1 MFPKLAKGDEGFLN
15 FLGYILLI
23 LTTCGLPAVYL
34 FDLGQ
39 VWYYVLGALFIVLN
53 IFPSLTRKSTKRLT
67 GLNDGNTL
75 LIAFQIALIPD
86 ILLLIAAIILYHDD
100 PARVWIF
107 VAIAYTAELIVFW
120 NGIIRVYILSKQ
132 LGIKRKF
139 LGLLC
144 GMIPVANLF
153 VLHYILIVTRR
164 EAEEEDYKNKL
175 NATRSED
182 EICKTRY
189 PVLMVHGV
197 FFRDFRFFNYWGRIP
212 GELIRNGCTVYYG
225 NQMSA
230 QSVETCGAEI
240 AAKIKEIIDT
250 TGCEKVNVIAHSKGG
265 LDTRYAISCL
275 GMAPYVASLTT
286 VNTPHRGCKFA
297 DYLLNQASESLKQS
311 VAKKYNTALKL
322 AGDKDPDF
330 IKAVTDLTATRCEEL
345 NKIMPD
351 SPEVYYQS
359 VGSCAYHAVGGRFP
373 LNFSYHLVK
382 HFDGKN
388 DGLVAQPSMVWGEN
402 FTFFEPVGYRGITH
416 GDMIDL
422 NRENVDG
429 FDVREKYVEIVSG
442 LKDKGF

>member
-1 MFPKLAKGDEGFLN
+1 MN
-15 FLGYILLI
+15 ILGYILLI
-23 LTTCGLPAVYL
+23 LSCIGLPSVYL

-39 VWYYVLGALFIVLN
+39 IWYYILGGLFLILN
-53 IFPSLTRKSTKRLT
+53 ISPSLTRKTTRRLT

-75 LIAFQIALIPD
+75 LIAFELVLVPD
-86 ILLLIAAIILYHDD
+86 ILLLIAAIILYRDD
-100 PARVWIF
+100 PNRVWIF
-107 VAIAYTAELIVFW
+107 AAIAYTAELIVFW

-132 LGIKRKF
+132 LGIKRKL

-144 GMIPVANLF
+144 GMVPVANLF

-164 EAEEEDYKNKL
+164 EADEEDYRNRL
-175 NATRSED
+175 NDTRAVK
-182 EICKTRY
+182 EICKTKY

-230 QSVETCGAEI
+230 QSVEACGAEI
-240 AAKIKEIIDT
+240 ASRIKEIVEE
-250 TGCEKVNVIAHSKGG
+250 TGCEKVNIIAHSKGG
-265 LDTRYAISCL
+265 LDSRYAISVL
-275 GMAPYVASLTT
+275 GAAPFVASLTT
-286 VNTPHRGCKFA
+286 VNTPHRGCRFA
-297 DYLLNQASESLKQS
+297 DYLLEQSSESLKNK
-311 VAKKYNTALKL
+311 VAKKYNSALRL

-382 HFDGKN
+382 RFDGKN
-388 DGLVAQPSMVWGEN
+388 DGLVSASAMRWGEN
-402 FTFFEPVGYRGITH
+402 FTFYEPVGARGITH

-422 NRENVDG
+422 NRENVAG

-442 LKDKGF
+442 LKDMGF

>member
-1 MFPKLAKGDEGFLN
+1 MN
-15 FLGYILLI
+15 YLGYILLI

-39 VWYYVLGALFIVLN
+39 IWYYILGGLFILLN
-53 IFPSLTRKSTKRLT
+53 IFPSLTRKSTARLT

-75 LIAFQIALIPD
+75 LIAFQLALIPD
-86 ILLLIAAIILYHDD
+86 ILLLIFAIVLYHDD
-100 PARVWIF
+100 LARVWIF
-107 VAIAYTAELIVFW
+107 VAIAYTAELITFW

-132 LGIKRKF
+132 LGIKRKL

-144 GMIPVANLF
+144 GMVPIANLF
-153 VLHYILIVTRR
+153 VLHYILIVTGR
-164 EAEEEDYKNKL
+164 EADEEDYKNRL
-175 NATRSED
+175 NETRAEK
-182 EICKTRY
+182 EICKTKY

-225 NQMSA
+225 DQMSA
-230 QSVETCGAEI
+230 QSVEVCGQEI
-240 AAKIKEIIDT
+240 ANKIKEIVDK
-250 TGCEKVNVIAHSKGG
+250 TGCGKVNIIAHSKGG
-265 LDTRYAISCL
+265 LDSRYAISVL
-275 GMAPYVASLTT
+275 GAAPYVASLTT

-297 DYLLNQASESLKQS
+297 DYLLNQAPESMKIK
-311 VAKKYNTALKL
+311 VANKYNAALKI

-382 HFDGKN
+382 RFDGKN
-388 DGLVAQPSMVWGEN
+388 DGLVSADAMPWGES
-402 FTFFEPVGYRGITH
+402 FTFYEPTGARGITH

-422 NRENVDG
+422 NRENVAG
-429 FDVREKYVEIVSG
+429 FDVREKYVGIVSG